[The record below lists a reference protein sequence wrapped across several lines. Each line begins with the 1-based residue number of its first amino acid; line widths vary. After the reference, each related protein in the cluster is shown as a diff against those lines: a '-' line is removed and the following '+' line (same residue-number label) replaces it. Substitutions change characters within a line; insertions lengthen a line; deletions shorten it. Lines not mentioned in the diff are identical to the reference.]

1 MIDPWLKL
9 TILLSVAAV
18 IGYLAQRTGLC
29 MIRGVMELRAGRPT
43 LLLAMLFC
51 GIGVWAFVPIANYW
65 LIDIPHVRYEWHV
78 LFLIGGLIFGLGT
91 AANGG
96 CSVSTMSRLARGDL
110 HMLATIGGWVVGWY
124 VWVAL
129 NPANSHIVRIGTTP
143 MSYIIAEVLLWIAVT
158 LWALKSSAASRRLWL
173 LIMSIGLLSGLLF
186 LLQPYWSPSDMV
198 QHLANAVLHDES
210 KAWPGTE
217 RYLIVLALL
226 TGMLVAAWIGHS
238 FALKRLSLKLILM
251 HLLAGT
257 AMGIGASMVMGGNDL
272 QLLLTLPAA
281 SPAALI
287 TVLGMLTGIYL
298 GVVLRQPLHIVRKR
312 LGID

>member
-1 MIDPWLKL
+1 MVDPWLKL
-9 TILLSVAAV
+9 TLLLSVAAV

-43 LLLAMLFC
+43 LLLALLLC
-51 GIGVWAFVPIANYW
+51 GICGWAFVPLAAYW
-65 LIDIPHVRYEWHV
+65 DIDIPHIRYEWHT
-78 LFLIGGLIFGLGT
+78 LFIIGGLIFGFGT

-110 HMLATIGGWVVGWY
+110 HMLATISGWVIGWCVWLALSPTNRHIIPLGETPTLFIVG
-124 VWVAL
+124 
-129 NPANSHIVRIGTTP
+129 
-143 MSYIIAEVLLWIAVT
+143 EVLLWAAVT
-158 LWALKSSAASRRLWL
+158 LWAIKSSAASRRLWL

-198 QHLANAVLHDES
+198 QHLANAVLHDQS
-210 KAWPGTE
+210 RAWPGSE

-226 TGMLVAAWIGHS
+226 FGMLVAAWIGRS
-238 FALKRLSLKLILM
+238 FSLKRLSLKLLLM

-257 AMGIGASMVMGGNDL
+257 AMGVGASMVMGGNDL

-281 SPAALI
+281 SPAALV
-287 TVLGMLTGIYL
+287 TVLSMLTGIYL
-298 GVVLRQPLHIVRKR
+298 AILVRQPLQFVRKR
-312 LGID
+312 LNID

>member
-1 MIDPWLKL
+1 MLDPWLKL
-9 TILLSVAAV
+9 TILLSVATV

-51 GIGVWAFVPIANYW
+51 GICVWAFLPLASYW
-65 LIDIPHVRYEWHV
+65 HIDIPHVRYEWHV
-78 LFLIGGLIFGLGT
+78 LFIIGGLIFGLGT

-110 HMLATIGGWVVGWY
+110 HMLATISGWIVGWCL
-124 VWVAL
+124 WVSL
-129 NPANSHIVRIGTTP
+129 YPVNNHVVRIGTTP
-143 MSYIIAEVLLWIAVT
+143 TNYIIAEVLLWIAVT

-198 QHLANAVLHDES
+198 QHLASIILHDQPN
-210 KAWPGTE
+210 AWPGTE

-226 TGMLVAAWIGHS
+226 VGMLIAAWLGHS
-238 FALKRLSLKLILM
+238 FSLKSMSLKLIVM

-257 AMGIGASMVMGGNDL
+257 AMGVGASIVMGGNDL

-281 SPAALI
+281 SPAALF
-287 TVLGMLTGIYL
+287 TVLSMLAGIYL
-298 GVVLRQPLHIVRKR
+298 GIVLRQPMQIVRKR